1 VFFTV
6 NGKVGLFSPYL
17 HLTPAIP
24 KEPYWI
30 GSMGRCTCFII
41 QVMTLMNTDP
51 SLKPFFNPKGVAIIG
66 ASTDPTKLGYGLSR
80 NLIQSHYQGAI
91 HFINPKGGELLGRP
105 VYTSIADIP
114 DPVDLAAVLI
124 PAPFVP
130 QVLEACG
137 QRGILAA
144 IIGAGGFRE
153 VSSEGAALEAECLRI
168 AQAYGIRL
176 LGPNCVGLLDT
187 HLPIDTTF
195 LPPPGPTPGDV
206 AFISHSGAICAAVID
221 WARGQGYGLSRM
233 VSLGNQVDVCE
244 TDMLAPVVEDSYT
257 NVLALYLEG
266 IKNGRGFVE
275 QARIVTR
282 KKPIIALK
290 VGRFEAGQRA
300 VASHTGALAG
310 RENAYTAAF
319 RRAGVLRAMT
329 SEGMFDRARALA
341 WCPIPKGKRVA
352 VITNAGGPGVT
363 AADALEALGLKLAEF
378 QPQTRAALG
387 EVLPSAAS
395 LNNPVDMLAAA
406 GPEQFA
412 ECLRIVLK
420 DPDVDSAMVIY
431 PTPPMYTSGA
441 VAKAVIPVVH
451 NSEKPVVV
459 AVMGERLIQ
468 EAVEHLR
475 AARIPEYRFPERA
488 AAALSA
494 LVDRSELLAFAD
506 AEPVL
511 MEDVKPKIVRT
522 VLGGAG
528 LPSNTSQENGFLSPE
543 TSLVILESY
552 GIPTMKME
560 LARNADEA
568 VGGAKKVGF
577 PVALKIASADIPHK
591 SDVGG
596 VVLNLENEASVRVSF
611 TAVRQR
617 VQAAHPDAKIQGVH
631 VQRMVPSGQEVIV
644 GAVQDPQFGAL
655 VMFGSGGIE
664 VEGLKDVAFALA
676 PLTRLEAEDMLK
688 STWAGRKLKGFRNL
702 PPADRAAVLDVLIR
716 LAQLAADH
724 PQLTEI
730 EINPMRV
737 LPEGQ
742 GAVAVDVRIK
752 LG

>member
-1 VFFTV
+1 M
-6 NGKVGLFSPYL
+6 K
-17 HLTPAIP
+17 
-24 KEPYWI
+24 
-30 GSMGRCTCFII
+30 
-41 QVMTLMNTDP
+41 TDP
-51 SLKPFFNPKGVAIIG
+51 SLEPFFNPKGVAIIG

-80 NLIQSHYQGAI
+80 NLMQSHYQGAI
-91 HFINPKGGELLGRP
+91 HFVNPKGGVLLGRL
-105 VYTSIADIP
+105 VYTKITDIP
-114 DPVDLAAVLI
+114 DPVDLAVVLI
-124 PAPFVP
+124 PAPYVP
-130 QVLEACG
+130 QVLEECG
-137 QRGILAA
+137 QRGIPAA

-153 VSSEGAALEAECLRI
+153 VSQEGAALEAECLRI

-244 TDMLAPVVEDSYT
+244 TDMLAPVAADVYT

-266 IKNGRGFVE
+266 VKDGRRFVE
-275 QARIVTR
+275 QARMVTQ

-341 WCPIPKGKRVA
+341 WCPLPKGKRVA

-378 QPQTRAALG
+378 QTKTRAALG
-387 EVLPSAAS
+387 AGLPPAAS

-412 ECLRIVLK
+412 ECLRIVLN
-420 DPDVDSAMVIY
+420 DPQVDSAMVIY

-451 NSEKPVVV
+451 NSDKPVVV

-511 MEDVKPKIVRT
+511 MEDVKPKTVRT
-522 VLGGAG
+522 LLGGPG
-528 LPSNTSQENGFLSPE
+528 TSHENGFLSTE
-543 TSLVILESY
+543 TSLAILEAY

-568 VGGAKKVGF
+568 VAAAMKVGF
-577 PVALKIASADIPHK
+577 PVALKVASADIPHK

-596 VVLNLENEASVRVSF
+596 VVLNLEDDASVRASF
-611 TAVRQR
+611 MAVKQR
-617 VQAAHPDAKIQGVH
+617 VQAAHPTAEIQGIH

-676 PLTRLEAEDMLK
+676 PLTHLEAEDMLK

-702 PPADRAAVLDVLIR
+702 PPADRVAVLDVLIR
-716 LAQLAADH
+716 MAQLAAEH
-724 PQLTEI
+724 PQLAEI
-730 EINPMRV
+730 EINPLRV
-737 LPEGQ
+737 LPAGQ
-742 GAVAVDVRIK
+742 GTVAVDVRIR